1 MNISGMQERK
11 ACGGQFKGRCNMLAV
26 KGYYKDGRIEI
37 IEPVPSDIKE
47 AELNIVIIPKE
58 TGGKKY
64 IPLDSFR
71 ITHDDSEKD
80 FRMLG
85 LYNFFDEADD
95 RGIGWEEHFGLK
107 K

>member
-1 MNISGMQERK
+1 
-11 ACGGQFKGRCNMLAV
+11 MLAV

-37 IEPVPSDIKE
+37 IEPLPPDIKE

-58 TGGKKY
+58 EREKKY
-64 IPLDSFR
+64 IPMDSFR

-85 LYNFFDEADD
+85 MYNFFDAEDD
-95 RGIGWEEHFGLK
+95 RFIDWEEHFGLRK
-107 K
+107 